1 MILFLSKG
9 FGKKCKPTEFALNF
23 VKNSILVK
31 KKTHFPFI
39 LVEQEHRE
47 PGKSCF

>member
-1 MILFLSKG
+1 MIFFLSKG
-9 FGKKCKPTEFALNF
+9 LSKEYKHRKLALNF
-23 VKNSILVK
+23 VKKHNFSL